1 MESTTTT
8 TWQAELTDTFGG
20 QANYS
25 WVRREEFNAPAGAD
39 QRTIVRLGKAALGL
53 TGAPCRTSD
62 CGEGYELRPSG
73 SATVAFL
80 LPVY

>member
-1 MESTTTT
+1 MATMT
-8 TWQAELTDTFGG
+8 TWQAELTDTFSG

-25 WVRREEFNAPAGAD
+25 WIRREEFSVPAGAD

-53 TGAPCRTSD
+53 TGNRCRTGSY
-62 CGEGYELRPSG
+62 GEGYELSPSG

-80 LPVY
+80 FPVY

>member
-1 MESTTTT
+1 MATMTTR
-8 TWQAELTDTFGG
+8 QAELTDTFSG

-25 WVRREEFNAPAGAD
+25 WIRREEFSVPAGAD

-53 TGAPCRTSD
+53 TGNRCRTSSY
-62 CGEGYELRPSG
+62 GEGYELRPSG

-80 LPVY
+80 FPVY